1 MGFDAD
7 SKDGMSVGSRESGRP
22 PELIIDQS
30 SGGPKPTPGSVTLK
44 VKKRGSGRGI
54 VLSNPR
60 GIDCGSDCSERYKE
74 GININIEAT
83 PRKGSE
89 FAGWTG
95 DCRSF
100 GLTPIC
106 TLKMKSNRT
115 AVANFKLAAPP
126 PNPGTG
132 SSFACLET
140 ADEVIPVTGKYN
152 SQFEPPASKGRAF
165 DARTAEFNNTRVDHG
180 MIQVR
185 GSSNQTGMCWAG
197 GYIHSNRRWDASWAD
212 HKDIDGPARVNAG
225 FYNLSTGMTA
235 TGVHIFNVGDGF
247 RSNSGF
253 KWVVQ
258 HSWAEYIRDDCIEND
273 HFNSG
278 RVFDTL
284 LDGCYAGISTR
295 PSSSDRRSNGA
306 GKVIELDRVLL
317 RLEAMPYPAGWRSKS
332 NNIDSNGDR
341 YNGSGIPYGHGSLFK
356 EDRDTNRNAHFK
368 IKNSVFLLPHNRR
381 TRTQA
386 DFPAERL
393 IDTCED
399 VTVIWL
405 GPGDYPGKLPTKKFP
420 NCVTVLKGQEGLDF
434 WKQKVEDWHSRH
446 PDVGAD
452 RKPLDPGRIEFP
464 RKF

>member
-1 MGFDAD
+1 MA
-7 SKDGMSVGSRESGRP
+7 R
-22 PELIIDQS
+22 
-30 SGGPKPTPGSVTLK
+30 
-44 VKKRGSGRGI
+44 
-54 VLSNPR
+54 
-60 GIDCGSDCSERYKE
+60 
-74 GININIEAT
+74 
-83 PRKGSE
+83 
-89 FAGWTG
+89 
-95 DCRSF
+95 
-100 GLTPIC
+100 
-106 TLKMKSNRT
+106 RT
-115 AVANFKLAAPP
+115 A
-126 PNPGTG
+126 
-132 SSFACLET
+132 
-140 ADEVIPVTGKYN
+140 
-152 SQFEPPASKGRAF
+152 
-165 DARTAEFNNTRVDHG
+165 
-180 MIQVR
+180 
-185 GSSNQTGMCWAG
+185 
-197 GYIHSNRRWDASWAD
+197 WDSTWAD
-212 HKDIDGPARVNAG
+212 HKDHTGPARNNSG
-225 FYNLSTGMTA
+225 FYNLSTGLTA

-317 RLEAMPYPAGWRSKS
+317 RLQAMPYPAGWRSKS
-332 NNIDSNGDR
+332 NSIDSNGDR

-368 IKNSVFLLPHNRR
+368 IKKSVFLLPHNRR